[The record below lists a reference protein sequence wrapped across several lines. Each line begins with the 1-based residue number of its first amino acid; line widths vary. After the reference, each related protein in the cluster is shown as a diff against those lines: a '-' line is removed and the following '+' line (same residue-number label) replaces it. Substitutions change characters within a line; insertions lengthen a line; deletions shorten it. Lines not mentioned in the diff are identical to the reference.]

1 MGADQP
7 IRGRRTTDMRIP
19 LITDTD
25 SRDGSSN
32 KDERLTNVLVEID
45 AEKLACLRPGLNSI
59 SANSGDGN
67 GLECFDGTLISVF
80 GTTLGHGNTPA
91 SISTVVNDI
100 YDFVKMP

>member
-1 MGADQP
+1 
-7 IRGRRTTDMRIP
+7 MRIP

-45 AEKLACLRPGLNSI
+45 SEKMACLRPGLNTI

-67 GLECFDGTLISVF
+67 GMECFDGTLISVF

>member
-1 MGADQP
+1 
-7 IRGRRTTDMRIP
+7 MRIP

-59 SANSGDGN
+59 SSNSGAGN
-67 GLECFDGTLISVF
+67 GAVCFQGTLISVF

-91 SISTVVNDI
+91 SISTVVNGM
-100 YDFVKMP
+100 YDFALIP